1 MTAPARLERM
11 SALLEERYGG
21 AGREAAARVRRW
33 MSGEIPCAEPEI
45 IARHL
50 EEERLALVFD
60 AFRQVLPFGTGGRR
74 GPMGYGPNRMNPSTV
89 AMTAQGH
96 SDYLKASFPE
106 NIRHE
111 GSPAGNPR
119 DEAGDGSPGR
129 RLSVV
134 VANDVR
140 VFTDNG
146 GVYGFLGPGHPLL
159 GLSSRSLA
167 RLACEIYAANGI
179 VSYLAEPD
187 DDGAV
192 TSTPEL
198 SFFIVRLGA
207 GGGVNVS
214 ASHNP
219 PDDNG
224 IKVYDACGSQPIA
237 PEDQRLVDAMEK
249 ATDVRTV
256 PFEEG
261 LRSGMI
267 RPLPA
272 DLPAAYVDTY
282 VRLYGG
288 LHPARADAPVVYTP
302 LCGCGVN
309 TVKPVLERLG
319 FPLLVPPDQG
329 LDGSFAAIP
338 FKAPNPEVP
347 HATAPARD
355 FADRHGVGIVL
366 SSDPDADR
374 IGMEARLPDGS
385 WYHFDGNQIAAIL
398 CHHLMLDPQGPRRR
412 GLVMETLV
420 TTRLL
425 GRIVAEVGDSWL
437 IDDLLVGFKYVADV
451 LKTLERTGRYRD
463 IACAPEDLVLAAE
476 ESHGVV
482 MAPGIRDK
490 DATPAC
496 MVLAGLYQRLLDEG
510 RTMLDYYVAMLREL
524 GGYDNVNR
532 SIALAGAEGTRKK
545 DRIMAA
551 LREAPPRELAGHPVR
566 RFVDYRDPERFGPI
580 ASDTDRL
587 PRNVLQA
594 HTDHFVITVRP
605 SGTEPKLKLYCQLLP
620 DGKPLDAAGTDL
632 LEQVRGKAD
641 RVARSLYNELLARI
655 GVSLDE
661 TALLL
666 PDIIDLENKQ
676 RFAGETAPRLHDA
689 MRAGRFSGLDELLD
703 WLRTEAGF
711 LTPAADPLPALKPS
725 LAGLCRDWRD
735 EPGMTLV
742 EELGRWAVGL
752 APRNERSIQ

>member
-1 MTAPARLERM
+1 MTGPARLERT
-11 SALLEERYGG
+11 SALLEKRYGP
-21 AGREAAARVRRW
+21 AGKEAAARLRRW
-33 MSGEIPCAEPEI
+33 MSGEIPYAEPEI
-45 IARHL
+45 LDRHL
-50 EEERLALVFD
+50 EPDHLALVFD

-96 SDYLKASFPE
+96 SNYLKASFPE
-106 NIRHE
+106 NIRHK
-111 GSPAGNPR
+111 GSPAGSLHDKAEHHSRGQP
-119 DEAGDGSPGR
+119 
-129 RLSVV
+129 LSVV

-140 VFTDNG
+140 VFTDNA

-179 VSYLAEPD
+179 VSYLAEPE

-198 SFFIVRLGA
+198 SCFIVQLDA
-207 GGGVNVS
+207 AGGVNVS

-224 IKVYDACGSQPIA
+224 IKVYDAYGSQPIA
-237 PEDQRLVDAMEK
+237 PEDQRLVDAMES

-256 PFEEG
+256 PFAEG

-267 RPLPA
+267 RPLP
-272 DLPAAYVDTY
+272 PEVHAAYVDTY
-282 VRLYGG
+282 LSLYGN
-288 LHPARADAPVVYTP
+288 LRPPDPEAPVVYTP

-319 FPLLVPPDQG
+319 FPLLIPPDQG

-347 HATAPARD
+347 HATEPARE

-374 IGMEARLPDGS
+374 IGMEARLADGS

-398 CHHLMLDPQGPRRR
+398 CHHLMLDPRGPRRR

-425 GRIVAEVGDSWL
+425 GRIVAEAGDSWL

-451 LKTLERTGRYRD
+451 LKTLDRTGRYRD
-463 IACAPEDLVLAAE
+463 IACSPEDLVLAAE

-524 GGYDNVNR
+524 GSYDNINR
-532 SIALAGAEGTRKK
+532 GITLAGAEGTRKK
-545 DRIMAA
+545 DRIMAS
-551 LREAPPRELAGHPVR
+551 LREAPPRELAGQPVR
-566 RFVDYRDPERFGPI
+566 RFVDYWDPERFGPI
-580 ASDTDRL
+580 AGDTDRL

-594 HTDHFVITVRP
+594 HTDHFIITVRP

-620 DGKPLDAAGTDL
+620 DGEPLDAAGTGL

-641 RVARSLYNELLARI
+641 RVARSLYNELLSCI

-661 TALLL
+661 AALLL
-666 PDIIDLENKQ
+666 PDIIDLENKR
-676 RFAGETAPRLHDA
+676 RFAGETVPRLREA
-689 MRAGRFSGLDELLD
+689 MGSGRFAGLDDLLG
-703 WLRTEAGF
+703 WLRAEAGF
-711 LTPAADPLPALKPS
+711 MTPAADPLPALKSS

-735 EPGMTLV
+735 ETGMTLL
-742 EELGRWAVGL
+742 EELGRWAD
-752 APRNERSIQ
+752 R

>member
-1 MTAPARLERM
+1 MTDPARLERI
-11 SALLEERYGG
+11 SALLEERYGE
-21 AGREAAARVRRW
+21 AGREAARRLRRW
-33 MSGEIPCAEPEI
+33 TSGEIPYAEPEVLH
-45 IARHL
+45 RHL
-50 EEERLALVFD
+50 EEAHLALVFD

-74 GPMGYGPNRMNPSTV
+74 GPVGYGPNRMNPSTV

-96 SDYLKASFPE
+96 SNYLNGNS
-106 NIRHE
+106 R
-111 GSPAGNPR
+111 PA
-119 DEAGDGSPGR
+119 DTSAGQT
-129 RLSVV
+129 LSVV

-140 VFTDNG
+140 VFTDNAG
-146 GVYGFLGPGHPLL
+146 TYGFLGPHHPLL
-159 GLSSRSLA
+159 GMSSRSLA

-179 VSYLAEPD
+179 VAYLAEPED
-187 DDGAV
+187 DEAV

-198 SFFIVRLGA
+198 SFFIVQLNA
-207 GGGVNVS
+207 SGGVNVS

-224 IKVYDACGSQPIA
+224 IKVYDAYGSQPIA
-237 PEDQRLVDAMEK
+237 PEDQRLVDTMEK
-249 ATDVRTV
+249 ATEVRTL
-256 PFEEG
+256 PFPEG

-267 RPLPA
+267 RPLPPE
-272 DLPAAYVDTY
+272 LPAAYVDTY
-282 VRLYGG
+282 VSLYGN
-288 LHPARADAPVVYTP
+288 LHPPSAEPPVVYTP

-309 TVKPVLERLG
+309 TVKKVLERLG
-319 FPLLVPPDQG
+319 FSLLIPPDQG

-347 HATAPARD
+347 HATAPARE
-355 FADRHGVGIVL
+355 FADRHDVGIVL

-374 IGMEARLPDGS
+374 IGMEARLPDRS

-420 TTRLL
+420 TTKLL
-425 GRIVAEVGDSWL
+425 GKIVAEAGDSWL

-451 LKTLERTGRYRD
+451 LKTLERSGRYKD
-463 IACAPEDLVLAAE
+463 VTCSPQDLVIAAE

-496 MVLAGLYQRLLDEG
+496 MVLAGLYQRLRDED
-510 RTMLDYYVAMLREL
+510 RTMLDYYVDMLREL
-524 GGYDNVNR
+524 GHYDNVNR

-545 DRIMAA
+545 DRIMAS
-551 LREAPPRELAGHPVR
+551 LRETPPRELAGHPVR
-566 RFVDYRDPERFGPI
+566 RFVDYWDPERFGPI
-580 ASDTDRL
+580 TSDTDRL

-594 HTDHFVITVRP
+594 HTDHFIITVRP

-620 DGKPLDAAGTDL
+620 DGEPLDAAGTDL

-641 RVARSLYNELLARI
+641 RVVRSLYNELLSCI
-655 GVSLDE
+655 DVSLDE
-661 TALLL
+661 AALLL
-666 PDIIDLENKQ
+666 PDIVDLQNKQ
-676 RFAGETAPRLHDA
+676 RFANETVPRLRDAMASGRFARLDDLLEWLRRETAA
-689 MRAGRFSGLDELLD
+689 M
-703 WLRTEAGF
+703 
-711 LTPAADPLPALKPS
+711 TPAADPLPALKRS

-742 EELGRWAVGL
+742 EELGHWAGSGL
-752 APRNERSIQ
+752 

>member
-1 MTAPARLERM
+1 MTDPGRLERM
-11 SALLEERYGG
+11 SKLLEERYGEAG
-21 AGREAAARVRRW
+21 HTAAGRLRRW
-33 MSGEIPCAEPEI
+33 VSGEIPYAAPEI
-45 IARHL
+45 LARHL
-50 EEERLALVFD
+50 EPEHLGLVFD

-74 GPMGYGPNRMNPSTV
+74 GPVGYGPNRMNPATV
-89 AMTAQGH
+89 AMTVQGH
-96 SDYLKASFPE
+96 CNYLRESAS
-106 NIRHE
+106 
-111 GSPAGNPR
+111 GDLGAAGR
-119 DEAGDGSPGR
+119 SADTS
-129 RLSVV
+129 LSVV

-140 VFTDNG
+140 VFTDNAG
-146 GVYGFLGPGHPLL
+146 AYAFLGPRHPLL
-159 GLSSRSLA
+159 GVSSRALA
-167 RLACEIYAANGI
+167 RLACEIYVANGI
-179 VSYLAEPD
+179 VSYLADPE

-198 SFFIVRLGA
+198 SFFIVQLGA
-207 GGGVNVS
+207 AGGVNVS

-224 IKVYDACGSQPIA
+224 IKVYDAYGSQPVA
-237 PEDQRLVDAMEK
+237 PEDQRLVDAMER
-249 ATDVRTV
+249 ATEVRTV

-267 RPLPA
+267 RPLPP

-282 VRLYGG
+282 VQLYGD
-288 LHPARADAPVVYTP
+288 LYAPRAEAPIGYTP
-302 LCGCGVN
+302 LCGCGVK
-309 TVKPVLERLG
+309 TVKEVLERLG
-319 FPLLVPPDQG
+319 FSLLIPPDQG

-347 HATAPARD
+347 HATAPARE
-355 FADRHGVGIVL
+355 FAGRHGSGIVL

-398 CHHLMLDPQGPRRR
+398 GHHLMLDPQGPRRR
-412 GLVMETLV
+412 GLVIETLV

-425 GRIVAEVGDSWL
+425 GRIVTEAGDSWL

-451 LKTLERTGRYRD
+451 LKTLERSGRYKD
-463 IACAPEDLVLAAE
+463 IACSPRDLVLAAE

-496 MVLAGLYQRLLDEG
+496 MFLAALYQRLLDED
-510 RTMLDYYVAMLREL
+510 RTMLDYYVNMLRDL

-545 DRIMAA
+545 DRIMAS
-551 LREAPPRELAGHPVR
+551 LREAPPRELAGQAVR
-566 RFVDYRDPERFGPI
+566 RFVDYWDSERFGPI

-594 HTDHFVITVRP
+594 HTDHFIITVRP

-620 DGKPLDAAGTDL
+620 DGEPLDAAGTDL
-632 LEQVRGKAD
+632 LDEVRGRAD

-661 TALLL
+661 AALLL
-666 PDIIDLENKQ
+666 PDIIDLEAKQ
-676 RFAGETAPRLHDA
+676 RFAGETVPRLREA
-689 MRAGRFSGLDELLD
+689 MGSGRFADMDELLE
-703 WLRTEAGF
+703 WLRRDTAAM
-711 LTPAADPLPALKPS
+711 TPAADPLPALKPA
-725 LAGLCRDWRD
+725 LAWLCGQWRRDPR
-735 EPGMTLV
+735 MTLV
-742 EELGRWAVGL
+742 EELDRWAAL
-752 APRNERSIQ
+752 

>member
-1 MTAPARLERM
+1 M
-11 SALLEERYGG
+11 SKLLEERYGEAG
-21 AGREAAARVRRW
+21 HGAAGRLRRW
-33 MSGEIPCAEPEI
+33 TGGEIPFAVPEI
-45 IARHL
+45 LDRHL
-50 EEERLALVFD
+50 EPDRATLVFD

-74 GPMGYGPNRMNPSTV
+74 GPVGYGPNRMNPATV
-89 AMTAQGH
+89 AMTVQGH
-96 SDYLKASFPE
+96 CNYLRGSSSDNFGATERS
-106 NIRHE
+106 HD
-111 GSPAGNPR
+111 AT
-119 DEAGDGSPGR
+119 
-129 RLSVV
+129 LSVV

-140 VFTDNG
+140 VFTDNA
-146 GVYGFLGPGHPLL
+146 GVYGFLGPRHPLM
-159 GLSSRSLA
+159 GVSSRALA
-167 RLACEIYAANGI
+167 KLACEIYAANGI
-179 VSYLAEPD
+179 VAYLADPED
-187 DDGAV
+187 DRAV

-207 GGGVNVS
+207 AGGVNVS

-224 IKVYDACGSQPIA
+224 IKVYDAYGSQPIA
-237 PEDQRLVDAMEK
+237 PEDQRLVDTMER
-249 ATDVRTV
+249 ATEVRTV

-267 RPLPA
+267 RPLPP

-282 VRLYGG
+282 VELYGD
-288 LHPARADAPVVYTP
+288 LYPPRAEAPIGYTP
-302 LCGCGVN
+302 LCGCGVK
-309 TVKPVLERLG
+309 TVKEVLERLG
-319 FPLLVPPDQG
+319 FSLLIPPDQG

-347 HATAPARD
+347 HATEPARE
-355 FADRHGVGIVL
+355 FAGRHGSGIVL

-374 IGMEARLPDGS
+374 IGLEARLADGT

-398 CHHLMLDPQGPRRR
+398 GYHLMLDPHGPRRR

-425 GRIVAEVGDSWL
+425 GRVVAEAGDSWL

-451 LKTLERTGRYRD
+451 LKTLERSGRYKE
-463 IACAPEDLVLAAE
+463 ITCSPHDLVLAAE

-496 MVLAGLYQRLLDEG
+496 MFLAALYQRLLDED
-510 RTMLDYYVAMLREL
+510 RTMLDYYVDMLREL

-532 SIALAGAEGTRKK
+532 GITLAGAEGTRKK
-545 DRIMAA
+545 DRIMAS
-551 LREAPPRELAGHPVR
+551 LREAPPTELAGRPVR
-566 RFVDYRDPERFGPI
+566 RFTDYWDPERFGPI

-594 HTDHFVITVRP
+594 HTDQFVITVRP

-620 DGKPLDAAGTDL
+620 DGEPLDAAGTDL
-632 LEQVRGKAD
+632 LERVRGKAE

-655 GVSLDE
+655 DVSLDE
-661 TALLL
+661 PALLL

-676 RFAGETAPRLHDA
+676 RFATETVPRLREG
-689 MRAGRFSGLDELLD
+689 MGGGRFTDMDELLQ
-703 WLRTEAGF
+703 WLRRDTAAM
-711 LTPAADPLPALKPS
+711 TPAADPLPALKPA
-725 LAGLCRDWRD
+725 LAWLCGRWRGD
-735 EPGMTLV
+735 PRMTLV
-742 EELGRWAVGL
+742 EELGRWAAG
-752 APRNERSIQ
+752 

>member
-1 MTAPARLERM
+1 MTGPARLERM
-11 SALLEERYGG
+11 SALLEERYGD
-21 AGREAAARVRRW
+21 AGQEAAARLRRW
-33 MSGEIPCAEPEI
+33 MSGEIPYAEPEI

-50 EEERLALVFD
+50 EDARLALVFD
-60 AFRQVLPFGTGGRR
+60 SFRQVLPFGTGGRR

-96 SDYLKASFPE
+96 SNYLKASFPE

-111 GSPAGNPR
+111 GSPAGSLH
-119 DEAGDGSPGR
+119 DKAEDHSPGQP
-129 RLSVV
+129 LSVV

-140 VFTDNG
+140 VFTDNA

-198 SFFIVRLGA
+198 SCFIVQLDA
-207 GGGVNVS
+207 AGGVNVS

-224 IKVYDACGSQPIA
+224 IKVYDAYGSQPIA
-237 PEDQRLVDAMEK
+237 PEDQRLVDAMEN

-267 RPLPA
+267 RPLP
-272 DLPAAYVDTY
+272 PEVHAAYVDTY
-282 VRLYGG
+282 LSLYGG
-288 LHPARADAPVVYTP
+288 LRPPDPDAPVVYTP

-319 FPLLVPPDQG
+319 FPLLIPPDQG

-338 FKAPNPEVP
+338 FKAPNPEVL
-347 HATAPARD
+347 HATEPARE
-355 FADRHGVGIVL
+355 FADTHGVGIVL

-374 IGMEARLPDGS
+374 IGMEARLADGS

-425 GRIVAEVGDSWL
+425 GRIVAEAGDSWL

-451 LKTLERTGRYRD
+451 LKTLDRTGHYRD
-463 IACAPEDLVLAAE
+463 IACSPEDLVLAAE

-482 MAPGIRDK
+482 MVPGIRDK

-524 GGYDNVNR
+524 GSYDNVNR
-532 SIALAGAEGTRKK
+532 SITLAGAEGTRKK
-545 DRIMAA
+545 DRIMAS
-551 LREAPPRELAGHPVR
+551 LREAPPRELAGQPVR

-580 ASDTDRL
+580 AGDTDRL
-587 PRNVLQA
+587 SRNVLQA
-594 HTDHFVITVRP
+594 HTDHFIITVRP

-620 DGKPLDAAGTDL
+620 DGEPLDAAGTGL

-641 RVARSLYNELLARI
+641 RVARSLYNELLSCI

-661 TALLL
+661 AALLL

-676 RFAGETAPRLHDA
+676 RFATETVPRLREA
-689 MRAGRFSGLDELLD
+689 MGSGRFAGLDDLLD
-703 WLRTEAGF
+703 WLRAEAGF
-711 LTPAADPLPALKPS
+711 MTPAADPLPALKRS

-735 EPGMTLV
+735 ETGMTLL
-742 EELGRWAVGL
+742 EELGRWAD
-752 APRNERSIQ
+752 R

>member
-1 MTAPARLERM
+1 MTEPARLERM
-11 SALLEERYGG
+11 SALLAERYGE
-21 AGREAAARVRRW
+21 AGHEAAARLRRW
-33 MSGEIPCAEPEI
+33 MSGEIPYAEPEFLD
-45 IARHL
+45 RHL
-50 EEERLALVFD
+50 EQAHLTLVFD

-96 SDYLKASFPE
+96 SDYLKENAS
-106 NIRHE
+106 
-111 GSPAGNPR
+111 GQALG
-119 DEAGDGSPGR
+119 
-129 RLSVV
+129 VV

-140 VFTDNG
+140 VFADNAG
-146 GVYGFLGPGHPLL
+146 AYAFLGPGHPML
-159 GLSSRSLA
+159 GVSSRSLA

-179 VSYLAEPD
+179 VSYLADPMD
-187 DDGAV
+187 DRAV

-224 IKVYDACGSQPIA
+224 IKVYDAYGSQPIA
-237 PEDQRLVDAMEK
+237 PEDQRLVDTMER
-249 ATDVRTV
+249 ATGVRTL

-272 DLPAAYVDTY
+272 DLRTAYVDTY
-282 VRLYGG
+282 VKLYGN
-288 LHPARADAPVVYTP
+288 LRPPSAEAPVVYTP

-309 TVKPVLERLG
+309 TVKQVLERLG
-319 FPLLVPPDQG
+319 FPVLIPPDQER

-347 HATAPARD
+347 HATVPARE

-374 IGMEARLPDGS
+374 IGMEGRLRDGS

-398 CHHLMLDPQGPRRR
+398 CHHLMLDPEGPRRR

-425 GRIVAEVGDSWL
+425 GRVVAEAGDSWL

-451 LKTLERTGRYRD
+451 LKTLERSGRYRD
-463 IACAPEDLVLAAE
+463 VACSPEDLVLAAE

-496 MVLAGLYQRLLDEG
+496 MVLAALYQRLLDED
-510 RTMLDYYVAMLREL
+510 RNMLDYYADMVRKL
-524 GGYDNVNR
+524 GSYDNVNR
-532 SIALAGAEGTRKK
+532 GITLAGAEGTRKK
-545 DRIMAA
+545 DRIMAS
-551 LREAPPRELAGHPVR
+551 LREAPPRELGGLPVR
-566 RFVDYRDPERFGPI
+566 RFVDYWDRERFGPI

-594 HTDHFVITVRP
+594 HTDHFIITVRP

-620 DGKPLDAAGTDL
+620 DGEPLDATGTDL

-641 RVARSLYNELLARI
+641 RVARALYNDLLSRI
-655 GVSLDE
+655 DVSLDE
-661 TALLL
+661 AALLL

-676 RFAGETAPRLHDA
+676 RFAGETVPRLHDA
-689 MRAGRFSGLDELLD
+689 LRGGRFAGLDELLK
-703 WLRTEAGF
+703 WLRAEAEF
-711 LTPAADPLPALKPS
+711 MTPAADPLPALKS
-725 LAGLCRDWRD
+725 SVAGLCRAWRD
-735 EPGMTLV
+735 EPGMSLL
-742 EELGRWAVGL
+742 EELSGWA
-752 APRNERSIQ
+752 ARA

>member
-1 MTAPARLERM
+1 MTGPTRLERT
-11 SALLEERYGG
+11 SALLEERYGA
-21 AGREAAARVRRW
+21 AGQEAAARLRRW
-33 MSGEIPCAEPEI
+33 MSGEIPYAEPEI

-50 EEERLALVFD
+50 EDGRLALVFD

-96 SDYLKASFPE
+96 SNYLKASFPE

-111 GSPAGNPR
+111 GSPAGGLH
-119 DEAGDGSPGR
+119 DKAEDHSPGKPLR
-129 RLSVV
+129 VV

-140 VFTDNG
+140 VFTDNA

-179 VSYLAEPD
+179 VSYLADPED
-187 DDGAV
+187 YQAV

-198 SFFIVRLGA
+198 SFFIVQLGA
-207 GGGVNVS
+207 AGGVNVS

-224 IKVYDACGSQPIA
+224 IKVYDAYGSQPIA
-237 PEDQRLVDAMEK
+237 PEDQRLVDAMEN

-267 RPLPA
+267 RPLP
-272 DLPAAYVDTY
+272 PEVYAAYVDTY
-282 VRLYGG
+282 LSLYGN
-288 LHPARADAPVVYTP
+288 LRPPDPDAPVVYTP

-319 FPLLVPPDQG
+319 FPLLIPPDQG
-329 LDGSFAAIP
+329 LDGSFSAIP

-347 HATAPARD
+347 HATEPARE

-374 IGMEARLPDGS
+374 IGMEARLADGS

-425 GRIVAEVGDSWL
+425 GRIVAEAGDSWL

-463 IACAPEDLVLAAE
+463 IACSPEDLVLAAE

-496 MVLAGLYQRLLDEG
+496 MFLAALYQRLLDED
-510 RTMLDYYVAMLREL
+510 RTLLDYYVDMLREL
-524 GGYDNVNR
+524 GSYDNVNR

-551 LREAPPRELAGHPVR
+551 LREASPRELAGQPVR
-566 RFVDYRDPERFGPI
+566 RFVDYWDPERFGPI
-580 ASDTDRL
+580 AGDTDRL

-594 HTDHFVITVRP
+594 HTDHFIITVRP

-620 DGKPLDAAGTDL
+620 DGEPLDAAGTGL
-632 LEQVRGKAD
+632 LEQVRGKAEE
-641 RVARSLYNELLARI
+641 VARSLYNELLSCI

-661 TALLL
+661 AALLL

-676 RFAGETAPRLHDA
+676 RFATETAPRLREA
-689 MRAGRFSGLDELLD
+689 IGSGRFAGLDDLLN
-703 WLRTEAGF
+703 WLRAEAGF
-711 LTPAADPLPALKPS
+711 MTPAADPLPALKPS

-735 EPGMTLV
+735 ETGMTLL
-742 EELGRWAVGL
+742 EELGRWAD
-752 APRNERSIQ
+752 R

>member
-1 MTAPARLERM
+1 MTDPARLERM
-11 SALLEERYGG
+11 SALLEDRYGVS
-21 AGREAAARVRRW
+21 GREAAERLRRW
-33 MSGEIPCAEPEI
+33 MSGEIPYAAPEVI
-45 IARHL
+45 DRHL
-50 EEERLALVFD
+50 EAEHLPLVFD

-96 SDYLKASFPE
+96 SNYLNGTSPE
-106 NIRHE
+106 EPRAT
-111 GSPAGNPR
+111 GPSPERP
-119 DEAGDGSPGR
+119 
-129 RLSVV
+129 LSVV

-140 VFTDNG
+140 VFTDNAG
-146 GVYGFLGPGHPLL
+146 AYRFLGPRHPLM
-159 GLSSRSLA
+159 GVSSRSLA

-179 VSYLAEPD
+179 VAYLAAPED
-187 DDGAV
+187 DRAV

-198 SFFIVRLGA
+198 SCFIVQLA
-207 GGGVNVS
+207 AAGGVNVS

-224 IKVYDACGSQPIA
+224 IKVYDAYGSQPIA
-237 PEDQRLVDAMEK
+237 PEDQRLVDTMDR
-249 ATDVRTV
+249 ATEVRTV
-256 PFEEG
+256 PFEQG

-267 RPLPA
+267 HPLPPE
-272 DLPAAYVDTY
+272 LHAAYIDTY
-282 VRLYGG
+282 LSLYGNLRPPDG
-288 LHPARADAPVVYTP
+288 KAPVVYTP

-309 TVKPVLERLG
+309 TVKEVLERLG
-319 FPLLVPPDQG
+319 FTLLIPPDQG

-347 HATAPARD
+347 HATAPARE
-355 FADRHGVGIVL
+355 FADRHGAGIVL

-374 IGMEARLPDGS
+374 IGMEARTADGS

-398 CHHLMLDPQGPRRR
+398 GHHLMLDPEGPRRR

-425 GRIVAEVGDSWL
+425 GRVVAEAGDSWL

-451 LKTLERTGRYRD
+451 LKTLERTGRYKD
-463 IACAPEDLVLAAE
+463 ITCSPQDLVLAAE

-496 MVLAGLYQRLLDEG
+496 MFLAALYQRLLDED
-510 RTMLDYYVAMLREL
+510 RTMLDYYVEMLREL

-532 SIALAGAEGTRKK
+532 GITLAGAEGTRKK
-545 DRIMAA
+545 DRIMAS
-551 LREAPPRELAGHPVR
+551 LRAAPPRELAGQPVR
-566 RFVDYRDPERFGPI
+566 RFIDYRDTERFGPI
-580 ASDTDRL
+580 VSDTDRL

-594 HTDHFVITVRP
+594 HTDHFIITVRP

-620 DGKPLDAAGTDL
+620 DGQPLEAAGTGL
-632 LEQVRGKAD
+632 LDEVRGRAD
-641 RVARSLYNELLARI
+641 RVARSLYNELLSYI

-661 TALLL
+661 AALLL
-666 PDIIDLENKQ
+666 PDIVDLEAKQ
-676 RFAGETAPRLHDA
+676 RFAGETAPRLRDA
-689 MRAGRFSGLDELLD
+689 MRNGRFAGLDELLQ
-703 WLRTEAGF
+703 WLRRETAAM
-711 LTPAADPLPALKPS
+711 TPAADPLPALKRS
-725 LAGLCRDWRD
+725 LAGLCREWHD
-735 EPGMTLV
+735 EPGITLV
-742 EELGRWAVGL
+742 EELRRWSAG
-752 APRNERSIQ
+752 A

>member
-1 MTAPARLERM
+1 MTDPAQLERM
-11 SALLEERYGG
+11 SKLLEERYGEAG
-21 AGREAAARVRRW
+21 HEAAGRLRRW
-33 MSGEIPCAEPEI
+33 MGGEIPYAAPEI
-45 IARHL
+45 LDRHL
-50 EEERLALVFD
+50 EPAHLELLFD

-74 GPMGYGPNRMNPSTV
+74 GPVGYGPNRMNPATV
-89 AMTAQGH
+89 AMTVQGH
-96 SDYLKASFPE
+96 CNYL
-106 NIRHE
+106 R
-111 GSPAGNPR
+111 GSSS
-119 DEAGDGSPGR
+119 GDFGATERSHDAT
-129 RLSVV
+129 LSVV

-140 VFTDNG
+140 VFTDNA
-146 GVYGFLGPGHPLL
+146 GVYGFLGPRHPLM
-159 GLSSRSLA
+159 GVSSRALA

-179 VSYLAEPD
+179 AACLADPED
-187 DDGAV
+187 DRAV

-207 GGGVNVS
+207 AGGVNVS

-224 IKVYDACGSQPIA
+224 IKVYDAYGSQPVA
-237 PEDQRLVDAMEK
+237 PEDQRLVDAMER
-249 ATDVRTV
+249 ATEVRTV

-267 RPLPA
+267 RPLPP

-282 VRLYGG
+282 VELYGN
-288 LHPARADAPVVYTP
+288 LYPPRAEAPIGYTP
-302 LCGCGVN
+302 LCGCGVK
-309 TVKPVLERLG
+309 TVKEVLERLG
-319 FPLLVPPDQG
+319 FSLLIPPDQG

-347 HATAPARD
+347 HATEPARE
-355 FADRHGVGIVL
+355 FAGRHGSGIVL

-374 IGMEARLPDGS
+374 IGMEARLADGT

-398 CHHLMLDPQGPRRR
+398 GYHLMLDPHGPRRR

-420 TTRLL
+420 TTKLL
-425 GRIVAEVGDSWL
+425 GRVVAEAGDSWL

-451 LKTLERTGRYRD
+451 LKTLERSGRYKE
-463 IACAPEDLVLAAE
+463 ITCSPEDLVLAAE

-496 MVLAGLYQRLLDEG
+496 MFLAALYQRLLDED
-510 RTMLDYYVAMLREL
+510 RTMLDYYADMLREL

-532 SIALAGAEGTRKK
+532 GITLAGAEGTRKK
-545 DRIMAA
+545 DRIMAS
-551 LREAPPRELAGHPVR
+551 LREAPPTELAGQAVR
-566 RFVDYRDPERFGPI
+566 RFTDYWDPERFGPI

-594 HTDHFVITVRP
+594 HTDQFVITVRP

-620 DGKPLDAAGTDL
+620 DGEPLDAAGTDL
-632 LEQVRGKAD
+632 LERVRGKAE

-655 GVSLDE
+655 DVSLDE
-661 TALLL
+661 PALLL
-666 PDIIDLENKQ
+666 PDIIDLENKRRFATETVPRLREAMGGG
-676 RFAGETAPRLHDA
+676 RFAGMD
-689 MRAGRFSGLDELLD
+689 DLLQ
-703 WLRTEAGF
+703 WLRRDTAAM
-711 LTPAADPLPALKPS
+711 TPAADPLPALKPA
-725 LAGLCRDWRD
+725 LAWLCGRWRGD
-735 EPGMTLV
+735 PRMTLV
-742 EELGRWAVGL
+742 EELGEWAAG
-752 APRNERSIQ
+752 

>member
-1 MTAPARLERM
+1 MTGPARLERT
-11 SALLEERYGG
+11 SALLEERYGD
-21 AGREAAARVRRW
+21 AGREAAARLRRW
-33 MSGEIPCAEPEI
+33 MSGEIPYAEPEI

-50 EEERLALVFD
+50 EDAHLALVFD
-60 AFRQVLPFGTGGRR
+60 SFRQVLPFGTGGRR

-96 SDYLKASFPE
+96 SNYLKASYPE

-111 GSPAGNPR
+111 GSPAGSLHDKAEDHSRGQP
-119 DEAGDGSPGR
+119 
-129 RLSVV
+129 LSVV

-140 VFTDNG
+140 VFADNA
-146 GVYGFLGPGHPLL
+146 GVYGFLGPGHSLL
-159 GLSSRSLA
+159 GVSSRSLA
-167 RLACEIYAANGI
+167 KLACEIYAANGI
-179 VSYLAEPD
+179 VSYLAEPE

-198 SFFIVRLGA
+198 SCFIVQLGA
-207 GGGVNVS
+207 AGGVNVS

-224 IKVYDACGSQPIA
+224 IKVYDAHGSQPVA
-237 PEDQRLVDAMEK
+237 PEDQRLVDAMEN
-249 ATDVRTV
+249 ATEVRTV
-256 PFEEG
+256 PFAEG
-261 LRSGMI
+261 LRSEMI
-267 RPLPA
+267 RPLP
-272 DLPAAYVDTY
+272 PEVHTAYVDTY
-282 VRLYGG
+282 LSLYGN
-288 LHPARADAPVVYTP
+288 LRPPDADAPVVYTP

-319 FPLLVPPDQG
+319 FPLLIPPDQG

-347 HATAPARD
+347 HATEPARE

-374 IGMEARLPDGS
+374 IGMEARLADGS

-425 GRIVAEVGDSWL
+425 GRIVAEAGDSWL

-451 LKTLERTGRYRD
+451 LKTLDRTGRYRD
-463 IACAPEDLVLAAE
+463 IACSPEDLVLAAE

-496 MVLAGLYQRLLDEG
+496 MVLAGLYQRLLDED
-510 RTMLDYYVAMLREL
+510 RTLLDYYGDMLQEL
-524 GGYDNVNR
+524 GSYDNVNR
-532 SIALAGAEGTRKK
+532 SITLAGAEGTRKK

-551 LREAPPRELAGHPVR
+551 LREAPPRELAGQPVR
-566 RFVDYRDPERFGPI
+566 RFVDYWDPERFGPI
-580 ASDTDRL
+580 AGDTDRL

-594 HTDHFVITVRP
+594 HTDHFIITVRP

-620 DGKPLDAAGTDL
+620 DGEPLDAAGTGL

-641 RVARSLYNELLARI
+641 RVARSLYNELLSCI

-661 TALLL
+661 AALLL

-676 RFAGETAPRLHDA
+676 RFAGETVPRLQEA
-689 MRAGRFSGLDELLD
+689 MGSGRFAGLDDLLG
-703 WLRTEAGF
+703 WLRAEAGF
-711 LTPAADPLPALKPS
+711 MTPAADPLPALKRS

-735 EPGMTLV
+735 ESGMTLL
-742 EELGRWAVGL
+742 EELGRWAD
-752 APRNERSIQ
+752 R